1 MQQKAPEY
9 NSSGQSREK
18 RRFGIPATLLLAFA
32 RGVALFIA
40 LYALLSSLGVLL
52 GNHYNQNVWWID
64 LTQLP
69 LAAGVIL
76 QAALIIALSVFAF
89 HVPRSLAARIGGAL
103 ICLIFAVLAFYNTA
117 EVFQVRNAG
126 GVTLGFPLPFSFFIA
141 LAFLLLTFVYF
152 FGNPLLHGK
161 ARKGAQLKPR
171 RKTTITIMTLTVL
184 LMGILFPWGQIYCF
198 GTTDY
203 KNPVDATVVL
213 GAQVYP
219 NGTPSRALA
228 DRLDAA
234 IRLYKL
240 GETPILIMSGGIDS
254 SGVSEAVAM
263 RDYAIRQGVPE
274 SAILIDEYGNNT
286 EATARN
292 TIKLCEQ
299 YGYEHIGAV
308 SSFYHMARIKMLF
321 LANGHDVYTRPA
333 PINPLDRTIFP
344 TMLREIPGWWYY
356 WFSNIFI

>member
-1 MQQKAPEY
+1 M
-9 NSSGQSREK
+9 
-18 RRFGIPATLLLAFA
+18 AFS

-40 LYALLSSLGVLL
+40 LYALLSSLGVLM
-52 GNHYNQNVWWID
+52 GNSYNQNIWWID

-69 LAAGVIL
+69 VYAGILL
-76 QAALIIALSVFAF
+76 QAALIIALSIFVF
-89 HVPRSLAARIGGAL
+89 HVPRSLVARIAGSL
-103 ICLIFAVLAFYNTA
+103 ICLVFAVLAFYNTNA
-117 EVFQVRNAG
+117 VFQVRNAG
-126 GVTLGFPLPFSFFIA
+126 GISMGFSLPFSFFIA
-141 LAFLLLTFVYF
+141 LAFLLLACAYLA
-152 FGNPLLHGK
+152 GSPLLRGRVK
-161 ARKGAQLKPR
+161 RGTPLRPR
-171 RKTTITIMTLTVL
+171 HITTGVTMALTLV

-254 SGVSEAVAM
+254 SGVSEAAAM
-263 RDYAIRQGVPE
+263 RDYAISQGVP
-274 SAILIDEYGNNT
+274 AQDILIDEYGNNT
-286 EATARN
+286 EATAIN
-292 TIKLCEQ
+292 TIALCEQ
-299 YGYEHIGAV
+299 YGYQRIGAV

-333 PINPLDRTIFP
+333 PINPLDGTIFP
-344 TMLREIPGWWYY
+344 TMLREVPGWWYY
-356 WFSNIFI
+356 WFSNIIDLSQI